1 MLVVVSECEA
11 NSMRPIRAN
20 ANAIPCAFWFILA
33 VFRSPSLLLRVRSEV
48 ESCLIQS
55 STAEMAFDITKLC
68 NNPLLQS
75 IYAETLRL
83 RVCNFVIRSPDR
95 GDLNVGDWYFPKN
108 KLIAISSH
116 TAHMDKAVW
125 NTGSDE
131 DPHLIEDFWAD
142 RFLVYPGDS
151 GSGPLKTSTIA
162 HDERQKNESPH
173 GPRFSTEGLAGIWI
187 PYGGGQRMCPGR
199 HFAKQEIIL
208 TCAMVSTMYDI
219 ELETPGGSI
228 PESDMRG
235 FGFGVMKPKSSA
247 PCRIR
252 RRVR

>member
-1 MLVVVSECEA
+1 ME
-11 NSMRPIRAN
+11 
-20 ANAIPCAFWFILA
+20 
-33 VFRSPSLLLRVRSEV
+33 VFRSPSLLLRIRGEV

-55 STAEMAFDITKLC
+55 STAELAFDIIKLC

-83 RVCNFVIRSPDR
+83 RVSQFLIRSPDQA
-95 GDLNVGDWYFPKN
+95 DLNIGDWLFPKN
-108 KLIAISSH
+108 KLIAISSYI
-116 TAHMDKAVW
+116 AHMDNAVW
-125 NTGSDE
+125 NTGTDE
-131 DPHLIEDFWAD
+131 DPHPLEDFWPD
-142 RFLVYPGDS
+142 RFIIYPGDS
-151 GSGPLKTSTIA
+151 ASGPLKSSPIRQ
-162 HDERQKNESPH
+162 DERQKNESQH

-208 TCAMVSTMYDI
+208 TCAMMSIMFDI
-219 ELETPGGSI
+219 ELDTPGGSM
-228 PESDMRG
+228 PECDMRG
-235 FGFGVMKPKSSA
+235 FGFGAMKPNSRA

>member
-1 MLVVVSECEA
+1 MI
-11 NSMRPIRAN
+11 IRAN
-20 ANAIPCAFWFILA
+20 ANAIPCAFWFILE
-33 VFRSPSLLLRVRSEV
+33 VFRRPLLLLRVRSEV

-55 STAEMAFDITKLC
+55 STAEIAFDITKLC

-83 RVCNFVIRSPDR
+83 RVWHFAIRSPDR
-95 GDLNVGDWYFPKN
+95 GDLTVGDWLFPKN
-108 KLIAISSH
+108 KLIAISSY
-116 TAHMDKAVW
+116 TAHMDKTTW

-131 DPHLIEDFWAD
+131 DPHPIEDFWAD
-142 RFLVYPGDS
+142 RFLIYPGDS
-151 GSGPLKTSTIA
+151 TSGPLKTSSMPP
-162 HDERQKNESPH
+162 DERQKSESQD

-187 PYGGGQRMCPGR
+187 PYGGGQRICPGR
-199 HFAKQEIIL
+199 HFAKQEIIV
-208 TCAMVSTMYDI
+208 TCAMMSIMFDV
-219 ELETPGGSI
+219 ELDAPGGSI

-235 FGFGVMKPKSSA
+235 FGFGAMKPKGRA

>member
-1 MLVVVSECEA
+1 
-11 NSMRPIRAN
+11 MRQIRAN
-20 ANAIPCAFWFILA
+20 ANAIPCAFWYLVE

-48 ESCLIQS
+48 ENCLIQS
-55 STAEMAFDITKLC
+55 STAEMAFDIPKLC

-83 RVCNFVIRSPDR
+83 RVWHFAIRSPDR
-95 GDLNVGDWYFPKN
+95 ADLNVGDWLFPKN
-108 KLIAISSH
+108 KLIAISSY
-116 TAHMDKAVW
+116 TAHMDEAAW

-131 DPHLIEDFWAD
+131 DPHRIEDFWAD
-142 RFLVYPGDS
+142 RFLIYPGD
-151 GSGPLKTSTIA
+151 GASGPLKKSPA
-162 HDERQKNESPH
+162 PQYEKNESQH

-208 TCAMVSTMYDI
+208 TCAMMSIMFDI
-219 ELETPGGSI
+219 ELDPGSI
-228 PESDMRG
+228 PEADMRG
-235 FGFGVMKPKSSA
+235 FGFGAMKPKGRA

-252 RRVR
+252 RRFR